1 MAIKSE
7 CDNFIEKRHSP
18 ETAKSTCTPKG
29 LELSPQVPP
38 TVTQNRRRY
47 SNEQSLHVEETP
59 LEPSGSGGHF
69 VQSPMVVV
77 NSKSSSSNMF
87 QSGPSPSTKRQ
98 NSYEKLFQMTKK
110 DQHHHQRDRTET
122 HEPQLGKVRTPDRVK
137 LAKLK
142 TAGPLLPTRSTK
154 PLTVPMEFNFSERT
168 RPQKRVSFDLSKNAV
183 RPIPPIPTIKKTA
196 IAAVKLQEKQLTQP
210 KSPMLMTKLR
220 QKPVSKYALL
230 LFLLI

>member
-1 MAIKSE
+1 M
-7 CDNFIEKRHSP
+7 
-18 ETAKSTCTPKG
+18 G
-29 LELSPQVPP
+29 QSPQVPP

-47 SNEQSLHVEETP
+47 SNEQSLRVDATAKTTTTP

-69 VQSPMVVV
+69 VQSPMVIV
-77 NSKSSSSNMF
+77 NSKSNSSNMF
-87 QSGPSPSTKRQ
+87 QNEPSPSAKRQ

-110 DQHHHQRDRTET
+110 DHQRDKMET
-122 HEPQLGKVRTPDRVK
+122 FEPQLGKVRTPDKVK

-168 RPQKRVSFDLSKNAV
+168 RSQKRVSFDLSKNAV
-183 RPIPPIPTIKKTA
+183 RPIPSIPAIKKTA
-196 IAAVKLQEKQLTQP
+196 ITAVKLQEKQLTQP

-220 QKPVSKYALL
+220 QKPTSKYDFHFV
-230 LFLLI
+230 LFI